1 LQSRKERINFR
12 LENTIAARFAD
23 GLGHITENLICAE
36 FVCVNFP
43 WRENSPGLLNR
54 AGNFS
59 LRRNN
64 MGMTDPIAD
73 MLTRIRNANKAR
85 FKTTNVHMS
94 QMNVNIAKVLKKAG
108 YINNYDKVK
117 DEKGQ
122 QMLEIILKYPD
133 AKNTVITNIKRIS
146 KPGRRIYVN
155 SDSIP
160 KVLNGL
166 GISILSTS
174 KGVITD
180 AEARELNVGGEILC
194 NVW

>member
-1 LQSRKERINFR
+1 
-12 LENTIAARFAD
+12 
-23 GLGHITENLICAE
+23 
-36 FVCVNFP
+36 
-43 WRENSPGLLNR
+43 
-54 AGNFS
+54 
-59 LRRNN
+59 

-85 FKTTNVHMS
+85 FKTVNINMS
-94 QMNVNIAKVLKKAG
+94 QMNINIAKVLKKAG
-108 YINNYDKVK
+108 YVSNYDNVK
-117 DEKGQ
+117 NEKGQ
-122 QMLEIILKYPD
+122 QMIEIILKYPD
-133 AKNTVITNIKRIS
+133 AKRTVITNIKRIS
-146 KPGRRIYVN
+146 KPGRRVYVA

-180 AEARELNVGGEILC
+180 SEARELNVGGEILC

>member
-1 LQSRKERINFR
+1 
-12 LENTIAARFAD
+12 
-23 GLGHITENLICAE
+23 
-36 FVCVNFP
+36 
-43 WRENSPGLLNR
+43 
-54 AGNFS
+54 
-59 LRRNN
+59 

-85 FKTTNVHMS
+85 FKAVNINMS
-94 QMNVNIAKVLKKAG
+94 QMNINIAKVLKKAG
-108 YINNYDKVK
+108 YVSNYDNVK
-117 DEKGQ
+117 NEKGR
-122 QMLEIILKYPD
+122 QMIEIILKYPD
-133 AKNTVITNIKRIS
+133 AKKTVITNIKRIS
-146 KPGRRIYVN
+146 KPGRRVYVA